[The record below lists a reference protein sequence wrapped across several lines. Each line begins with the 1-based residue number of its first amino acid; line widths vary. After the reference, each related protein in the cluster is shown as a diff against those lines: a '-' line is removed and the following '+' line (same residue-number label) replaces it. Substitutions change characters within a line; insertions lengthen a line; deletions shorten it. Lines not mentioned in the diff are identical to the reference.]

1 MYSKTARLA
10 ASRVGK
16 VVRWTSSFFR
26 LPKKLSIGA
35 LSRQSPLRLMDCVIP
50 CRARIA
56 R

>member
-1 MYSKTARLA
+1 VAAPAVVEVSTYSKMARLA

-35 LSRQSPLRLMDCVIP
+35 LMLL
-50 CRARIA
+50 
-56 R
+56 